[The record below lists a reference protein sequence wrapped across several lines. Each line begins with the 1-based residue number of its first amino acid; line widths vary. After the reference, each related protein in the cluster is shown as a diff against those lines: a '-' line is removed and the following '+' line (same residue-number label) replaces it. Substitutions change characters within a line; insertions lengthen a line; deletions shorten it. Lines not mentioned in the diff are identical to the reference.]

1 MISIRQLI
9 QDGGSLERTRNIANA
24 LKRPM
29 AESMIVVAEG
39 SFIKGSGSGEPR
51 SSLPNYDEPKRHN

>member
-1 MISIRQLI
+1 MVSIRQLI

-24 LKRPM
+24 IKRPM

-39 SFIKGSGSGEPR
+39 SFIKGSGEPR